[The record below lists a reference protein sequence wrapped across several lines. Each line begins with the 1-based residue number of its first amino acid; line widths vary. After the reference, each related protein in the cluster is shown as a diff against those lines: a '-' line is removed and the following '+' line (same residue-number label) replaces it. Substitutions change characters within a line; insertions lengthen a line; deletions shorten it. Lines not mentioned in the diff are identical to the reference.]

1 MVCILVSSPAGL
13 SLSSLVSLGDIIYAN
28 VLGRRMVILNT
39 FAAAKDTMGLSI
51 NSGRPHLVPQ
61 EL

>member
-1 MVCILVSSPAGL
+1 MVCTSVSSPVGL
-13 SLSSLVSLGDIIYAN
+13 SLSSLILLGDIIYTN
-28 VLGRRMVILNT
+28 VLGRQMVILNT
-39 FAAAKDTMGLSI
+39 FAAARDTMGLSI